1 MGPFTLPV
9 YDKAQDLFAEA
20 CLNVHWY
27 WNATFGQH
35 EAGVYAPIES
45 FVTKIAIL
53 DDAHYSEQHGQAYSV
68 FKEGRRDGRT
78 VNGLIFVRNAEIHS
92 VTLQDLSE
100 VGLFGV
106 PGAEQSLRERLAWLP
121 FDELPRDY
129 VERSDGTPRGSR
141 RAIAAYKREV
151 EDKTVLDTMMA
162 ALGFFMSLDSQ
173 LETPGAL
180 KHFPLQGGFPRSY
193 ERLAPH
199 WPPYAEWAMEKLKA
213 LPAASEREVVRRIV
227 DNGRTVGL
235 AGYSP
240 PIGWT
245 RNGWW
250 ETLNDVA
257 HDVKRKYRYYVVTDV
272 GNVDL
277 TLAEGRV
284 IGLFGGDNVLDWLPT
299 NQHDLDRLK
308 AQRDTLLDM
317 HLQNRRES

>member
-1 MGPFTLPV
+1 MGPFSLSL
-9 YDKAQDLFAEA
+9 YDKAQALFAEA
-20 CLNVHWY
+20 CLNVYWY

-78 VNGLIFVRNAEIHS
+78 VNGLMFVRNAEIHS
-92 VTLQDLSE
+92 VTRQDLSQA
-100 VGLFGV
+100 GLIGI
-106 PGAEQSLRERLAWLP
+106 PGAEPALRERLAWLP

-129 VERSDGTPRGSR
+129 VERSDGTPRASR
-141 RAIAAYKREV
+141 RQIAAYEDEV
-151 EDKTVLDTMMA
+151 GDKTVLDTMMA
-162 ALGFFMSLDSQ
+162 ALRFFMAVDSE

-180 KHFPLQGGFPRSY
+180 KHFPLQGAFPRSY
-193 ERLAPH
+193 ERLSPL
-199 WPPYAEWAMEKLKA
+199 WPPYDEWALEQAKY
-213 LPAASEREVVRRIV
+213 LPAASEREVTRRIV
-227 DNGRTVGL
+227 DNERTVGL

-240 PIGWT
+240 PTGGT

-250 ETLNDVA
+250 ESLNDVA
-257 HDVKRKYRYYVVTDV
+257 RDVKRKYRYYVTTDV
-272 GNVDL
+272 GQTDL

-284 IGLFGGDNVLDWLPT
+284 AAATGGENVLDRIPT
-299 NQHDLDRLK
+299 DQHDLDRLK

-317 HLQNRRES
+317 YLQNRREP